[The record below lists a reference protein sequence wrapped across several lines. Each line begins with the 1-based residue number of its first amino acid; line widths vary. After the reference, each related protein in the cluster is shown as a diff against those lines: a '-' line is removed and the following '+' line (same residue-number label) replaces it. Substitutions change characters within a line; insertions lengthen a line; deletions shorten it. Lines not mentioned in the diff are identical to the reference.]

1 MRPYDCI
8 VYLILLCRLE
18 LQFLSKKD
26 ILSVFPKTTSMQ
38 N

>member
-1 MRPYDCI
+1 MVSFMLFCK
-8 VYLILLCRLE
+8 LE
-18 LQFLSKKD
+18 LQFLNKKD